1 MFPIRLSP
9 DDYRE
14 AVADAIAP
22 DLESDR
28 RVDAKLFN
36 GVCAFVERFLH
47 GRAMCATRKALLIQI
62 CSICLVQYTYS
73 ADNPMILVMT
83 M

>member
-1 MFPIRLSP
+1 METALLDVFPIRMSA

-14 AVADAIAP
+14 EVADAIAQ
-22 DLESDR
+22 DLEPDR

-47 GRAMCATRKALLIQI
+47 GRAMYVKLKLQHKIE
-62 CSICLVQYTYS
+62 YK
-73 ADNPMILVMT
+73 NEN
-83 M
+83 

>member
-1 MFPIRLSP
+1 MSA

-14 AVADAIAP
+14 VVADAIAQ
-22 DLESDR
+22 DLEPDR

-47 GRAMCATRKALLIQI
+47 GRAMYVYVILCIATDVGL
-62 CSICLVQYTYS
+62 
-73 ADNPMILVMT
+73 N
-83 M
+83 